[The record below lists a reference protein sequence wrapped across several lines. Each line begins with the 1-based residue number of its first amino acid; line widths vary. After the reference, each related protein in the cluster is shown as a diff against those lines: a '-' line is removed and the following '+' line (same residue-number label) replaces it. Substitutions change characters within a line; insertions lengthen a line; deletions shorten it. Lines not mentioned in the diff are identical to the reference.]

1 MIMILCRYK
10 DGGEPGIL
18 FTTAFYSKDEFEA
31 RNPAWQFVE
40 CHTVEGYFISDIH
53 SDCIFTRAQDEGN
66 GTIYKS
72 PAPSQIVE
80 TGGVS
85 AQNLTPSTASSI
97 VKVTSNKPG
106 GKK

>member
-10 DGGEPGIL
+10 NGGEPGIL
-18 FTTAFYSKDEFEA
+18 FTSAFYSKDEFEA

-72 PAPSQIVE
+72 PAPSQIVQQE
-80 TGGVS
+80 AVS
-85 AQNLTPSTASSI
+85 AQNSTPSTASSI
-97 VKVTSNKPG
+97 VKSSNKPG

>member
-18 FTTAFYSKDEFEA
+18 FTSAFYSKDEFEA

-40 CHTVEGYFISDIH
+40 CHTVEGYFISGIH

-72 PAPSQIVE
+72 PAPSEIVQQE
-80 TGGVS
+80 AVS
-85 AQNLTPSTASSI
+85 AQNKSI
-97 VKVTSNKPG
+97 KTG